1 MEFHDSNLQ
10 NQKYIESQISAI
22 KFISLVVSE
31 TLWWYVQYFKE
42 QNKGSTEQPIY
53 VSHEN

>member
-42 QNKGSTEQPIY
+42 QNKESTEQPIY